1 MRARRTRAGFS
12 LLELSISV
20 ALMALVLT
28 TALQISDSVA
38 DGSSTA
44 ATAARAEA
52 DAGRAVERLAE
63 HLKGSGSGWIEEAWA
78 PLVPL
83 HDVTYTRLT
92 GYDEDTATPELE
104 RERIFLERLP
114 TDPDDGADNDGNG
127 LADDCRVVWVR
138 APGTA
143 DELRTVVCNRVPESL
158 AGEIDGNLVDDND
171 NGLVDERGLALDLVA
186 GRVRIRLTVVERDQD
201 ARDVVRT
208 VERTVW
214 FRNETASE

>member
-38 DGSSTA
+38 EGSSSA
-44 ATAARAEA
+44 VTAARAEA
-52 DAGRAVERLAE
+52 DVGRAVERLAE
-63 HLKGSGSGWIEEAWA
+63 HLKGSGSGWCGVWA
-78 PLVPL
+78 ELVPE
-83 HDVTYTRLT
+83 HDVTYTRVT
-92 GYDEDTATPELE
+92 GYDEDTAAPATEE
-104 RERIFLERLP
+104 ERIFLERLP

-127 LADDCRVVWVR
+127 LADDGRVVWVR
-138 APGTA
+138 SPGTA
-143 DELRTVVCNRVPESL
+143 DELRTVLCDRVPESL

-171 NGLVDERGLALDLVA
+171 NGLVDERGLAFDFAA
-186 GRVRIRLTVVERDQD
+186 GRVRIRLTVVERDQN

-208 VERTVW
+208 VERIVW
-214 FRNETASE
+214 FRNEAASQ